1 MKNMFT
7 VFLKLLIVFVLLSG
21 SSSLFSQ
28 TDDSKDMKKLIDDV
42 KADKKKLVLAYMDL
56 TAEQTK
62 SFLPVYEEY
71 QAELQ
76 SVNERLGN
84 LILDYAGYYNN
95 QTVTDE
101 VSRKMLTELIAID
114 NKEAE
119 IKGKYSNKLLDVLPA
134 LKVVRY
140 IQMENKI
147 RAAIKYELASE
158 IPLIR

>member
-1 MKNMFT
+1 MRNTFNT
-7 VFLKLLIVFVLLSG
+7 FLKLLIVIVLFSG

-28 TDDSKDMKKLIDDV
+28 TDDSKDMKKLIEDV
-42 KADKKKLVLAYMDL
+42 KADKKKLILAYMDL

-62 SFLPVYEEY
+62 SFIPVYEEY
-71 QAELQ
+71 QVELQ

-114 NKEAE
+114 IKEAE

-134 LKVVRY
+134 MKVVRY

>member
-1 MKNMFT
+1 MKNATT
-7 VFLKLLIVFVLLSG
+7 VFLKLLIAIVLLSG

-28 TDDSKDMKKLIDDV
+28 TDDAKDMKKLIDDV
-42 KADKKKLVLAYMDL
+42 KADKQKLILAYMDL

-62 SFLPVYEEY
+62 LFLPVYNEY

-76 SVNERLGN
+76 NINERIGN

-101 VSRKMLTELIAID
+101 VSRKMLSELIAID
-114 NKEAE
+114 NKESE
-119 IKGKYSNKLLDVLPA
+119 IKGKYSNKLLDLLPA
-134 LKVVRY
+134 MKVVRY

-158 IPLIR
+158 IPLVR

>member
-1 MKNMFT
+1 MKNVFT
-7 VFLKLLIVFVLLSG
+7 VFLKLFIAIVLLSG

-42 KADKKKLVLAYMDL
+42 KADKQKLILAYMDL

-62 SFLPVYEEY
+62 SFLPVYNDY

-76 SVNERLGN
+76 NINERIGN
-84 LILDYAGYYNN
+84 LVLDYAGYYNN
-95 QTVTDE
+95 QTITDE
-101 VSRKMLTELIAID
+101 VSRKMLSELIAID
-114 NKEAE
+114 NKETE
-119 IKGKYSNKLLDVLPA
+119 IKGKYSNKLLDILPA
-134 LKVVRY
+134 MKVVRY